1 MSDNL
6 ISHRF
11 RPIHKFTIAELVNEE
26 IYFASPSRFNDPF
39 DCRIDV
45 RKVLQN
51 HATDQKAIE
60 VVAKLVGEVG
70 VACFT
75 YDLNNTLM
83 WSHYAQNHE
92 GLCITYEIPEQHIID
107 NQDKILGWSPV
118 RYDPQEIEKLLI
130 EKKDEPEELITIL
143 LSSKSE
149 SWQYE
154 QEFRIVSKVPGVQKI
169 EKEWIRQICF
179 GLNTSS
185 EDMRLIRKIAEEK
198 YPHATICK
206 MERDGKSLFSY
217 HAVET

>member
-6 ISHRF
+6 KSHRF

-26 IYFASPSRFNDPF
+26 IYFASPLKFNDPF

-45 RKVLQN
+45 RRVLEN
-51 HATDQKAIE
+51 HAVDQKSVE
-60 VVAKLVGEVG
+60 LVEKIVREVG

-92 GLCITYEIPEQHIID
+92 GLCITYEIPEKYIMD

-118 RYDPQEIEKLLI
+118 RYDSQEIEKLLI
-130 EKKDEPEELITIL
+130 ENKGNPEELLKTL
-143 LSSKSE
+143 LSAKSE
-149 SWQYE
+149 SWKYE
-154 QEFRIVSKVPGVQKI
+154 QEFRVVSRITGVQKI

-179 GLNTSS
+179 GLNTSK
-185 EDMRLIRKIAEEK
+185 EDVRLIRNIIENK
-198 YPHATICK
+198 YAHAIICK
-206 MERDGKSLFSY
+206 MERNGKSLFS
-217 HAVET
+217 HEALII